1 MLAEGC
7 LEKRAMTGGYRGF
20 CADHGTRALATAGNW
35 EARIEKMSQA
45 VSLAYFQSSVEYL
58 KKGLQNT
65 RDPVPTEEYYT
76 ETDMRRADGSYG
88 YNAALRDVTE
98 ENMYDRVKD
107 YILFKPELMADFDG
121 ISQLLVEQLGTF
133 LDEMQQNGATVSIFL
148 PPFNNAYYDHIKT
161 QTDNYV
167 QILSV
172 EPLVRQM
179 AEEREIQVIGSYD
192 PWSCGLTQLDF
203 YDGLHCSSEAVE
215 RFWPEDFLA

>member
-1 MLAEGC
+1 
-7 LEKRAMTGGYRGF
+7 
-20 CADHGTRALATAGNW
+20 
-35 EARIEKMSQA
+35 
-45 VSLAYFQSSVEYL
+45 
-58 KKGLQNT
+58 
-65 RDPVPTEEYYT
+65 
-76 ETDMRRADGSYG
+76 
-88 YNAALRDVTE
+88 
-98 ENMYDRVKD
+98 
-107 YILFKPELMADFDG
+107 MADFDG
-121 ISQLLVEQLGTF
+121 IRQLLVEQRGAF
-133 LDEMQQNGATVSIFL
+133 LDEMQQKGTTVSIFL

-179 AEEREIQVIGSYD
+179 AEERGIRVIGSYD